1 MTGKNKSLSKEQN
14 AKWDGKSP
22 QKRYEGGR
30 CIGTLMPSADL
41 PQILSKEARA
51 AATDQ
56 RIVEAHKYLSIKT
69 EVRNGEKVA
78 YIYASRRHPDEPC
91 ECIAPDYSG
100 PDVHDDLRMTMK
112 LELIRIEDEAGLLG

>member
-1 MTGKNKSLSKEQN
+1 MTGKNKSLSTEQN
-14 AKWDGKSP
+14 AEWDGKSP
-22 QKRYEGGR
+22 QKLYEGGH
-30 CIGTLMPSADL
+30 CIGMLMPSASL

-56 RIVEAHKYLSIKT
+56 RIVGAHKYLSIKT

-91 ECIAPDYSG
+91 DCDAPDYKG

-112 LELIRIEDEAGLLG
+112 LELIRIEDEAGLVE

>member
-1 MTGKNKSLSKEQN
+1 MTGKNKSLPKVQN

-22 QKRYEGGR
+22 QKLYEGGR
-30 CIGTLMPSADL
+30 CVGTLMPSANL
-41 PQILSKEARA
+41 PQILSKEGQA
-51 AATDQ
+51 AVTDQ
-56 RIVEAHKYLSIKT
+56 RIVAPHKYLSIKT

-91 ECIAPDYSG
+91 DCDAPDYKG